1 MCSFLDRDY
10 PKEAKR
16 LGLTDDD
23 RCLKQNS
30 LPPINE
36 KRKRTRYCKARF
48 PKLADGKQSTA
59 VFFNPLL
66 TSWYSNRSHMP
77 RQWY

>member
-10 PKEAKR
+10 QNEAKR
-16 LGLTDDD
+16 RGLIGDD
-23 RCLKQNS
+23 RSLLENS

-48 PKLADGKQSTA
+48 PKLADGEQPTA
-59 VFFNPLL
+59 FLSKLLL
-66 TSWYSNRSHMP
+66 TSWYSNR
-77 RQWY
+77 